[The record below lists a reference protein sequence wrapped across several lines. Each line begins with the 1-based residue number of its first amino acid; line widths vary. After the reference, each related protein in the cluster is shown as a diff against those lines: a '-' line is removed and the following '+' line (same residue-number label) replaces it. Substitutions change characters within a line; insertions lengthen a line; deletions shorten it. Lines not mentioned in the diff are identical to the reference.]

1 MKLLAINGSPCG
13 KEGNTERILEPFL
26 AGVQAAGVQT
36 ETIYLKNHHVNHCIG
51 CFSCWTKNPGVCILD
66 DDMALMQQKVLD
78 AEIIVYASPLYVCS
92 VSGLMK
98 DFLDRLFMPLN
109 TPDIGYENGRFFHP
123 RRNPEKW
130 PKKTVLISNCGF
142 SGRYNF
148 DGLRETFKTML
159 GNEPQA
165 TIVCSQGELLRSEK
179 LLSVLT
185 PYFKAL
191 ETAGRELIDYGS
203 ILPETQALLDQ
214 EFVDPMV
221 FLEKAGQYWGKK
233 QE

>member
-1 MKLLAINGSPCG
+1 MKLLAINGSPRG

-36 ETIYLKNHHVNHCIG
+36 ETIYLKDHHVNHCIG
-51 CFSCWTKNPGVCILD
+51 CFSCWAKNPGVCIFQ
-66 DDMALMQQKVLD
+66 DDMAQMQQKVLD
-78 AEIIVYASPLYVCS
+78 AEIIVYASPLYVYT

-109 TPDIGYENGRFFHP
+109 TPNIAFENGRYFHP

-130 PKKTVLISNCGF
+130 PKKNVLISNCGF
-142 SGRYNF
+142 PGRYNF
-148 DGLRETFKTML
+148 DGLCETFKIML
-159 GNEPQA
+159 GNDLQA
-165 TIVCSQGELLRSEK
+165 TIVCSQGELLQSEK
-179 LLSVLT
+179 LIPVLT

-191 ETAGRELIDYGS
+191 ETAGRELIESGS
-203 ILPETQALLDQ
+203 ITPKTQTLLDR
-214 EFVDPMV
+214 EFIDPMIY
-221 FLEKAGQYWGKK
+221 LEKATRHWEKK